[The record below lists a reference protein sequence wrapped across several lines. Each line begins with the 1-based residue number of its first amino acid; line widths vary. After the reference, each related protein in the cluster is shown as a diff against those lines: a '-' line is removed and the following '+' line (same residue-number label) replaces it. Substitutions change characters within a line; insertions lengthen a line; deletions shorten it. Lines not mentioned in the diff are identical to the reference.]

1 MEKTGLSYN
10 TEKKK
15 IIISEYGRNIQEMIQ
30 HLCDIPDRAKRTEAA
45 EFIVSIMEQ
54 MNPQV
59 SESNDYKHK
68 LWDHMHIISDFKLDV
83 DSPFE
88 VPSVEGQASKP
99 RHINYQNNDIRYGHY
114 GQYVVKMIK
123 TASDIEDEEVRRA
136 VALAIANQMKR
147 DYIEWNRN
155 LINDLIVIEDLRSIS
170 EGKLN
175 LSDDTRLITIGEIQ
189 GKTPTPPKTKSA
201 QQKKKKKKVPNI
213 KANMNNPNH
222 PSYKK
227 RNQQQGK

>member
-1 MEKTGLSYN
+1 MDKIGLSYN

-30 HLCDIPDRAKRTEAA
+30 YLTEIPDRAKRTETA
-45 EFIVSIMEQ
+45 EFIVSVMEQ

-59 SESNDYKHK
+59 TESSDYKHK

-83 DSPFE
+83 DSPYE
-88 VPSVEGQASKP
+88 VPTVEGQISRP
-99 RHINYQNNDIRYGHY
+99 RHVDYQNNNIRFGHY

-123 TASDIEDEEVRRA
+123 AASEIEDEETRNA
-136 VALAIANQMKR
+136 VALSIANQMER
-147 DYIEWNRN
+147 EYVEWNRN
-155 LINDLIVIEDLRSIS
+155 VINDLVVIEDLYSIS
-170 EGKLN
+170 DGKISLP
-175 LSDDTRLITIGEIQ
+175 DDTRLITIGEIQ
-189 GKTPTPPKTKSA
+189 GKGPTPPKPKIA
-201 QQKKKKKKVPNI
+201 QPKKKKKKVPNI

-227 RNQQQGK
+227 RNLQQEK